1 MGVGQSLIKKLKGGT
16 IMIEVGSQAP
26 DFTLKDQNGKTV
38 RLSSLKG
45 KKVLLSLRP
54 LAWTP
59 VWSDQMGSLE
69 ENFDRYNRLNT
80 VALGIGVDSV
90 PSNKAWAKS
99 LNIERTRL
107 LSDFW
112 PQGEVAKLYGV
123 FRDKDGFS
131 ERANI
136 IIDENQVVV
145 FAKLYPIQQLP
156 DTEELMRVLEAW
168 VTTVT

>member
-1 MGVGQSLIKKLKGGT
+1 
-16 IMIEVGSQAP
+16 
-26 DFTLKDQNGKTV
+26 
-38 RLSSLKG
+38 
-45 KKVLLSLRP
+45 
-54 LAWTP
+54 
-59 VWSDQMGSLE
+59 
-69 ENFDRYNRLNT
+69 LNT

-131 ERANI
+131 ERANV

-156 DTEELMRVLEAW
+156 DTEELMRVLEA
-168 VTTVT
+168 